1 MPRVHHRRA
10 RKDYPDQGIQK
21 GDLYYYTK
29 MKTGPRSSRVLRSKT
44 PFKRSQLTN
53 SDYLGELYEIE
64 DDLAA
69 LASVDDANDIAE
81 RFRNLGQEQQD
92 KLDNMPEGL
101 QEGDTGQ
108 MIQERAEACENAAD
122 EIETLADSWDHD
134 TARQE
139 VIDEADEEDGELD
152 EGQIEDRIQEK
163 ADAILEQIKEITAES

>member
-1 MPRVHHRRA
+1 M
-10 RKDYPDQGIQK
+10 
-21 GDLYYYTK
+21 
-29 MKTGPRSSRVLRSKT
+29 LRSKT

-64 DDLAA
+64 DDLNEITSVEE
-69 LASVDDANDIAE
+69 ASDIAE
-81 RFRNLGQEQQD
+81 RFRTLGQDQQD

-122 EIETLADSWDHD
+122 EIETLADSWDPD

-139 VIDEADEEDGELD
+139 VLDEADEEDLD
-152 EGQIEDRIQEK
+152 KGQIEDRIQEK
-163 ADAILEQIKEITAES
+163 ADALLEQIKEISADS